1 MRTGTVKFF
10 NQKNKFGF
18 IIDDET
24 KKEYYV
30 HAKELTE
37 EIKEGDRVEF
47 ELKPAKRGDECTRVK
62 KITTGTN

>member
-10 NQKNKFGF
+10 NHKNKFGF

-30 HAKELTE
+30 HVKEVTG
-37 EIKEGDRVEF
+37 EINEGDRVEF
-47 ELKPAKRGDECTRVK
+47 ELKPAKRGDECAKVK
-62 KITTGTN
+62 KIAAGTK

>member
-1 MRTGTVKFF
+1 MRKGTVKFF

-30 HAKELTE
+30 HGKNV
-37 EIKEGDRVEF
+37 EGNIEQNDHVSF
-47 ELKPAKRGDECTRVK
+47 ELQLAKRGDECVGVK
-62 KITTGTN
+62 KITE

>member
-24 KKEYYV
+24 KKEHYV
-30 HAKELTE
+30 HVKDLIE
-37 EIKEGDRVEF
+37 EIKEGDRVEY
-47 ELKPAKRGDECTRVK
+47 ELEPAKRGDVCIKVK
-62 KITTGTN
+62 KIALGTK

>member
-10 NQKNKFGF
+10 NNKNKFGF

-30 HAKELTE
+30 HVKELTE
-37 EIKEGDRVEF
+37 EVKESDRVEF
-47 ELKPAKRGDECTRVK
+47 DLKPAKRGEECTQVR
-62 KITTGTN
+62 KIAANTN